1 MLPNK
6 KSEAG
11 FTLLE
16 VMLAMA
22 IFAIAGVALINA
34 ATNNFGHMGNIEE
47 KMFANMVATNQMVE
61 LSIDQTWPPKDKKK
75 GDVEMAGR
83 QWFWLQRVVKTAD
96 EKMRSVIIEVRSA
109 KDQEKPVVELMT
121 YVAKS

>member
-1 MLPNK
+1 MKNSSMNTNLKNE
-6 KSEAG
+6 SG

-22 IFAIAGVALINA
+22 IFAVAGVALINA
-34 ATNNFGHMGNIEE
+34 ATNNFNHMGNIEQ

-61 LSIDQTWPPKDKKK
+61 ISIDKTWPPKDKKK

-83 QWFWLQRVVKTAD
+83 QWFWLQRVQKTAD
-96 EKMRSVIIEVRSA
+96 EKMRSVIIEVRTTE
-109 KDQEKPVVELMT
+109 DQEKPISRTE
-121 YVAKS
+121 